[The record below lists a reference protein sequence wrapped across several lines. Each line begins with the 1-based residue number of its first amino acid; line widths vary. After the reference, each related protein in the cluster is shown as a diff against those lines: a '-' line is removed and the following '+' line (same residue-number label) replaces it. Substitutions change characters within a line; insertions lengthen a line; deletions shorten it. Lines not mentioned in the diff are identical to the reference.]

1 MEHLMENLDE
11 KLPSIQGK
19 VCDNYTYSPV
29 NVRMNNTLAAFML
42 GILAIM
48 LFFSLIKSQKRYQE
62 LLERIQ

>member
-1 MEHLMENLDE
+1 MENLDE

-29 NVRMNNTLAAFML
+29 NVSMNNTL
-42 GILAIM
+42 GM
-48 LFFSLIKSQKRYQE
+48 LFMGVLSILLFVSLAKTQKRYRE